1 MTAIEISISS
11 STQVN
16 MKIRIK
22 AKITK
27 EINMVTTTRSDLMDS
42 KMKEISTESKIFS
55 KIETRETTI
64 SDFIRKETIATEE
77 MKNTKII
84 CMQTN
89 IIIK

>member
-1 MTAIEISISS
+1 MTAVEISISS

-16 MKIRIK
+16 MKIRTK

-27 EINMVTTTRSDLMDS
+27 EINMVIITRTDLMDS

-55 KIETRETTI
+55 KIETRETII
-64 SDFIRKETIATEE
+64 SDFIRKGTIVTEG

-84 CMQTN
+84 CTQTN